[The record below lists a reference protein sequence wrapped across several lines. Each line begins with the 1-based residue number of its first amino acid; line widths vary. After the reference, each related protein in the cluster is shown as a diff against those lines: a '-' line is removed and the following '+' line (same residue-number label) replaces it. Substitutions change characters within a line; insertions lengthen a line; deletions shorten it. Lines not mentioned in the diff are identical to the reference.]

1 MPFSFCFGFL
11 DDIDG
16 AGCFEA
22 VMTFVYADTT
32 LMFGMRG
39 EVRTGVSTEEAGWVN
54 SALYLVSGLSV
65 LLHDG
70 MPQPS

>member
-16 AGCFEA
+16 AVCFEA

-32 LMFGMRG
+32 LMLAMRG
-39 EVRTGVSTEEAGWVN
+39 EVRTGVLMEEAGWVN
-54 SALYLVSGLSV
+54 SALYLVFGLSV

-70 MPQPS
+70 MSRLS